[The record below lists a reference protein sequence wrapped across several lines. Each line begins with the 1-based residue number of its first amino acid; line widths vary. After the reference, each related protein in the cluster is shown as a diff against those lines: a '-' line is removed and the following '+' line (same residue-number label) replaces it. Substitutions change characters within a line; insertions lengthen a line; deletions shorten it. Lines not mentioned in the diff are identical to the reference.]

1 MKTRR
6 VMLLAVMFGMAVSV
20 SAQNVDAPKYGNDS
34 VASVTNLST
43 YREYFKQWEAAKYS
57 KDAISMEM
65 VSAWRYVFMNSPRAS
80 QYVYTNGEKI
90 MDYFIRTNP
99 SQKDAYIDTLNLL
112 ADTRAICFPNDP
124 GTGAPQVANIKARK
138 GHLIYTYNP
147 ARYEEAYNELKSAVE
162 MDMTQIQVGFLD
174 SYFRAAADMVNNGKA
189 DKMTVIDVYQELSDV
204 IDYNIKEMAPLAAE
218 ELADPI
224 GVSTDELIAVWGEP
238 DQKSDEYQKENM
250 TFADWNYGDI
260 VVTVHEGM
268 VQSTTDPKKQID
280 KKYGKN
286 TKSIRNYKGVKSNID
301 NLFQPFASCE
311 DLIKVFTAK
320 LNENPDDIN
329 LLKRITT
336 VLDAKECTDS
346 KVFLDAS
353 KKLYALEPSPEAAY
367 NIGVQLFKDKKYGEA
382 ATYFEEA
389 TKSENNDRVFRALRN
404 LAMCYE
410 NTGNFSKGRDAAR
423 RAAQVDP
430 TAGEPYLI
438 IAMLYAGSSKQY
450 ESSIFGGKEV
460 FWAAV
465 DKCERARQL
474 DPSVAKKA
482 ADLIAAYRQ
491 YFPSTE
497 TVFFNDYQDGQS
509 YSIGGWIGETTTIRT
524 KK

>member
-1 MKTRR
+1 MKTRK
-6 VMLLAVMFGMAVSV
+6 VMLLAVMFGMAVNV
-20 SAQNVDAPKYGNDS
+20 SAQNVDAPKYGLDS
-34 VASVTNLST
+34 VASVTNQST
-43 YREYFKQWEAAKYS
+43 YREYFKQWEASKFA

-65 VSAWRYVFMNSPRAS
+65 VSAWRYVFLNSPRLS

-112 ADTRAICFPNDP
+112 ADTRAVCFPNDP
-124 GTGAPQVANIKARK
+124 KTGASQIANIKAKK
-138 GHLIYTYNP
+138 GYLIYTYNP
-147 ARYEEAYNELKSAVE
+147 ARYEEAYNVLKEAVE
-162 MDMTQIQVGFLD
+162 LDITQIQVGFLD

-204 IDYNIKEMAPLAAE
+204 LDANVKTLAETETELLTAKQEAE
-218 ELADPI
+218 EGGDA
-224 GVSTDELIAVWGEP
+224 EAVAGF
-238 DQKSDEYQKENM
+238 D
-250 TFADWNYGDI
+250 
-260 VVTVHEGM
+260 
-268 VQSTTDPKKQID
+268 KQLE
-280 KKYGKN
+280 KN
-286 TKSIRNYKGVKSNID
+286 EKNINNYKGVKSNID

-311 DLIKVFTAK
+311 DLIKVFSAK
-320 LNENPDDIN
+320 MAENPNDIS

-336 VLDAKECTDS
+336 VLDKKDCTDS

-353 KKLYALEPSPEAAY
+353 KNLYALEPSPEAAY

-389 TKSENNDRVFRALRN
+389 TKAENNDRVFRAYRN

-410 NTGNFSKGRDAAR
+410 NVGNFSKGRDAAR

-450 ESSIFGGKEV
+450 ESSVFGGKEV

-474 DPSVAKKA
+474 DPSIAKKA